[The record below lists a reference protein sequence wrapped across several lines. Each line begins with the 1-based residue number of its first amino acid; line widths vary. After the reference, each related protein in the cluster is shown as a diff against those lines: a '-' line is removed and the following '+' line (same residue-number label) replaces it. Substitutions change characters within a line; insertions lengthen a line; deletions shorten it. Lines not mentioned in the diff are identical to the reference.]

1 MVKDIK
7 CLFMLPKIFKTY
19 LRKLSTFRE
28 IWEWCEEQGAG
39 KVITF
44 LVSLWRNV
52 YENWYIIHAL
62 VFSTSLLL
70 CPKTNTF
77 SSWWSCVLWTP
88 YLFWFSRKKSETFP
102 SALLKLV
109 QPKVQVC
116 VHSVSLQRNGLCEL
130 QIYNGNMQ

>member
-28 IWEWCEEQGAG
+28 IWEWCEKQGAG

-77 SSWWSCVLWTP
+77 SSWWSYEHPTCFDFLAKNLKFSLSPLKTCSAKSPSMCTFRLTSTERFMWTI
-88 YLFWFSRKKSETFP
+88 
-102 SALLKLV
+102 
-109 QPKVQVC
+109 
-116 VHSVSLQRNGLCEL
+116 N
-130 QIYNGNMQ
+130 I